1 MKKLYDSR
9 QADAI
14 EITPAMIDGGV
25 DALIE
30 WVNAYGVNDVPAH
43 DELVTNILRSSLV
56 RFQPT

>member
-1 MKKLYDSR
+1 MLEDSR

-14 EITPAMIDGGV
+14 YITPAMIESGV

-30 WVNAYGVNDVPAH
+30 WANAYGVNDVPAH